1 VSGEPFDRYVTGEI
15 LAPLGMNHSTFRQPL
30 PRDLQLLM
38 SKGYRDARQPPR
50 PFEII
55 PLAPA
60 GAMSASGADF
70 GRFMIA
76 LLDGGTLDGKAIV
89 AADTLAEMMRPQVPA
104 PSGLPRMALVFHEHS
119 FEGHRVIGHWGGTQL
134 FRSALTLLPEER
146 FGVFVSYNSV
156 GTSIAFEPL
165 ELLSQVINR
174 YFGRVPPSSTA
185 ARSHA
190 ADAESVSGAYP
201 PARRGDRSFIKAA
214 ALLAQ
219 VIVRARKDGKIEI
232 GRSALSDV
240 GGGVWR
246 DLRPRMFDP
255 PDRPIEAAFEMD
267 ERGI

>member
-89 AADTLAEMMRPQVPA
+89 AADTLVEMMRPQLPA
-104 PSGLPRMALVFHEHS
+104 PSGLPRMALAFHEHA
-119 FEGHRVIGHWGGTQL
+119 FEGHRVIGHWGGTNL
-134 FRSALTLLPEER
+134 FRSALTLIPEER
-146 FGVFVSYNSV
+146 FGLFVSYNSA
-156 GTSIAFEPL
+156 GTSNAFEPL
-165 ELLSQVINR
+165 ELLSQVISR
-174 YFGRVPPSSTA
+174 YFGRLPPGTMA
-185 ARSHA
+185 APSGGP
-190 ADAESVSGAYP
+190 DASFFSGAYQI
-201 PARRGDRSFIKAA
+201 ARRGDGSFVKGAA
-214 ALLAQ
+214 MLRQ
-219 VIVRARKDGKIEI
+219 VIVQARHDGKIEI
-232 GRSALSDV
+232 GKSVLSSV
-240 GGGVWR
+240 GDGVWR
-246 DLRPRMFDP
+246 D
-255 PDRPIEAAFEMD
+255 
-267 ERGI
+267 